1 MSTGWRQYFPLQKKK
16 KRQEAGKCII
26 EGTRLCY
33 EGLLSGWETE
43 TAFVT
48 EAFTQS
54 DHWGQFQ
61 ELFKLKK
68 IAWQLLPPQHF
79 NRLADTD
86 TPQGVLMVM
95 KIPSYLPDQLNFSAV
110 GFVLLLQGIRD
121 PGNLGTIIRTADWY
135 GAGAVILSRD
145 CVDPFNPKV
154 LRGTMGSIFHLPV
167 YSVPDLIEEI
177 RRLKEKRFQVVTSS
191 LNGEKVLHKTHFKHP
206 VALVL
211 GGEAQ
216 GISADLQKLAD
227 IDVRIRKYGNAESLN
242 VAIAGGVFMD
252 YIAAQISK
260 NKG

>member
-1 MSTGWRQYFPLQKKK
+1 MNTGWRQYLTLQKKK
-16 KRQEAGKCII
+16 KRQEEGKCII
-26 EGTRLCY
+26 EGVRLCH
-33 EGLLSGWETE
+33 EALLSDWETE

-61 ELFKLKK
+61 ELFRLKK
-68 IAWQLLPPQHF
+68 IPWQLLPQQHF
-79 NRLADTD
+79 KRLADTD
-86 TPQGVLMVM
+86 TPQGVLMIL
-95 KIPSYLPDQLNFSAV
+95 KIPSYPPDQLNFSSA
-110 GFVLLLQGIRD
+110 GFVVLLQEIRD

-167 YSVPDLIEEI
+167 YSVSDLAEGICQ
-177 RRLKEKRFQVVTSS
+177 LKEKRFQVVTSS
-191 LNGEKVLHKTHFKHP
+191 LSGDRVLHKTQFKPP

-211 GGEAQ
+211 GGEAE

-227 IDVRIRKYGNAESLN
+227 INVRIRNYGNAESLN

-252 YIAAQISK
+252 HIAAQISK
-260 NKG
+260 SKD